1 MKKLFIFCM
10 VLVLTVGF
18 VACGKDIQ
26 KPADTNASTIDVNEI
41 PDNNGST
48 NEAPT
53 PGEQGHPSEK
63 PDEQTLAAQITDL
76 RESFKG
82 NTITVSFSESERSDA
97 VELEKAVLI
106 TEEMSME
113 EIEGLLGAAHIT
125 ATFPPPLG
133 ISSAIT
139 MFAAYYVVDNGETM
153 IIFYSS
159 VKSDVTC
166 VFFNNAPKN

>member
-18 VACGKDIQ
+18 VACGSDGN
-26 KPADTNASTIDVNEI
+26 TSTIDTNET

-63 PDEQTLAAQITDL
+63 LDEQTLAAQITDL

-82 NTITVSFSESERSDA
+82 NTVTVTSFESERSDA

-125 ATFPPPLG
+125 ATFHPHPER
-133 ISSAIT
+133 SSSVSV
-139 MFAAYYVVDNGETM
+139 FAAYYVVDNGETM

-159 VKSDVTC
+159 VKSDVAC

>member
-18 VACGKDIQ
+18 VACGSDGN
-26 KPADTNASTIDVNEI
+26 TSTIDTNET
-41 PDNNGST
+41 PYNNSST
-48 NEAPT
+48 NET
-53 PGEQGHPSEK
+53 PESGEQGHPSEK
-63 PDEQTLAAQITDL
+63 LDEQTLAAQITDL
-76 RESFKG
+76 REGFKG

-97 VELEKAVLI
+97 VELEKVVLI

-125 ATFPPPLG
+125 ATIPPSPR
-133 ISSAIT
+133 ISSAVT
-139 MFAAYYVVDNGETM
+139 TFAAYYVVDNGETM

-159 VKSDVTC
+159 VTSDVAFI
-166 VFFNNAPKN
+166 FFNNAPKN